1 MLINGC
7 CPPSLHDKSKEDHT
21 LGQKHLPRLCC
32 GWAWHFLSM
41 SLSVLSHHA
50 HMTVPAP
57 PASEAAM
64 ASQHRDGQG
73 RAWKHEVLPVG
84 RWVPDV
90 LLFPFPLPPMRQQI
104 SAWDTSLP
112 KTGEFPGPTCEK
124 CEPLL
129 RDYQCGQ

>member
-1 MLINGC
+1 
-7 CPPSLHDKSKEDHT
+7 
-21 LGQKHLPRLCC
+21 
-32 GWAWHFLSM
+32 M
-41 SLSVLSHHA
+41 SLSVLSYHA
-50 HMTVPAP
+50 RMTVPAP

-112 KTGEFPGPTCEK
+112 KTGIPWP
-124 CEPLL
+124 
-129 RDYQCGQ
+129 